1 MSKLHE
7 FVPMAGDVLVIW
19 AGCVTL
25 AMLIA
30 VLLSAWVT
38 RPTRIQRAVQSRQL
52 PMLIEE
58 DTAA

>member
-1 MSKLHE
+1 
-7 FVPMAGDVLVIW
+7 MAGDVLVIW